1 MPVTECGQFCRVI
14 VEQKMDIHID
24 NTEVRVLGSLLEKE
38 MATPDYYPLSLNS
51 LVNACNQKSNREP
64 VVDYDET
71 TVVRALDSLREKG
84 LVRQSNV
91 SRVPKY
97 EQNFTGPNRLVNR
110 EAAILCI
117 LLLRGPQTIGE
128 IRGRTE
134 RLYKFAGL
142 DEAEETVNALVDL
155 GYVIKLPRQAG
166 RKEFRFAHLLA
177 GEPVLSASVPVP
189 RPETATLE
197 VRAVDERIATI
208 AEELQELRREVRELR
223 QAFADFK
230 NQFE

>member
-1 MPVTECGQFCRVI
+1 
-14 VEQKMDIHID
+14 MDIILD
-24 NTEVRVLGSLLEKE
+24 ATEVRVLGSLLEKE

-51 LVNACNQKSNREP
+51 LTNACNQKSNRDP

-71 TVVRALDSLREKG
+71 TVVRALDGLKEKG
-84 LVRQSNV
+84 LARQSNV

-97 EQNFTGPNRLVNR
+97 EQNFTGPNKLVTR
-110 EAAILCI
+110 EAAILCV

-142 DEAEETVNALVDL
+142 DEAEDAVDALVDL
-155 GYVIKLPRQAG
+155 GYVVRLPRQPG

-177 GEPVLSASVPVP
+177 GEPALPDSDTLS
-189 RPETATLE
+189 RPEAATLE
-197 VRAVDERIATI
+197 VRAVDDRIAAL
-208 AEELQELRREVRELR
+208 AEEMQELRGEVRELR
-223 QAFADFK
+223 QAFTDFK
-230 NQFE
+230 GQFD

>member
-1 MPVTECGQFCRVI
+1 
-14 VEQKMDIHID
+14 MDIHLD
-24 NTEVRVLGSLLEKE
+24 ATEVRVLGSLLEKE

-51 LVNACNQKSNREP
+51 LVSACNQKSNRDP
-64 VVDYDET
+64 VVDYDEL

-97 EQNFTGPNRLVNR
+97 EQNFTGPNKLVTR

-142 DEAEETVNALVDL
+142 DETEDTLSSVVDL
-155 GYVIKLPRQAG
+155 GYAIKLPRQPG

-177 GEPVLSASVPVP
+177 GEPVLPASETVP
-189 RPETATLE
+189 RQEAATLE
-197 VRAVDERIATI
+197 VRAVDERIAAL
-208 AEELQELRREVRELR
+208 AEELQELRREVQELR

-230 NQFE
+230 GQFD

>member
-1 MPVTECGQFCRVI
+1 
-14 VEQKMDIHID
+14 MDMD
-24 NTEVRVLGSLLEKE
+24 LNTTEVRVLGSLLEKE

-71 TVVRALDSLREKG
+71 TVVRALDSLKEKG

-97 EQNFTGPNRLVNR
+97 EQNFTGPNKLINR

-134 RLYKFAGL
+134 RLYKFSGL
-142 DEAEETVNALVDL
+142 DEAEEAVNTLIDL
-155 GYVIKLPRQAG
+155 GYVIKLSRQPG

-177 GEPVLSASVPVP
+177 GEPVPPASAHVP
-189 RPETATLE
+189 RPEAATIE
-197 VRAVDERIATI
+197 VRAVDERIATL
-208 AEELQELRREVRELR
+208 AEELQGLRREVQELR